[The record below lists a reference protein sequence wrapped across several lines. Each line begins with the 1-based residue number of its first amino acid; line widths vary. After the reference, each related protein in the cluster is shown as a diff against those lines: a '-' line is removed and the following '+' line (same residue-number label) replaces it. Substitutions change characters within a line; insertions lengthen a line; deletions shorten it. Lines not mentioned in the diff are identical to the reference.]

1 VCRTVFR
8 AHQCKLCAPFIS
20 EPFQEAS
27 PRLPAPGY
35 HHLSKPRCALLENTE
50 ELFAMFS
57 VLGALQASTQMF
69 LAVTPSTNMVMVT
82 THQQIVLNA
91 FSYGVLHLVR
101 EAVGMYFQLRKL
113 GAETSGGML
122 AGAARG
128 HRGPPSK
135 TSMVRT
141 MISNHNLER
150 LKVGCR
156 HP

>member
-1 VCRTVFR
+1 M
-8 AHQCKLCAPFIS
+8 
-20 EPFQEAS
+20 
-27 PRLPAPGY
+27 
-35 HHLSKPRCALLENTE
+35 
-50 ELFAMFS
+50 FA

-69 LAVTPSTNMVMVT
+69 LAVAPSASMVMVT

-101 EAVGMYFQLRKL
+101 EAVGMYFQRRQL
-113 GAETSGGML
+113 GAEGSGGMV

-128 HRGPPSK
+128 HRGPPPK
-135 TSMVRT
+135 ASMART
-141 MISNHNLER
+141 MISKHNRER